1 MITKE
6 ELLQKGI
13 DPEKADMIIAALE
26 GQKDDS
32 SPLALLKAEMDGGSE
47 MDTLFKAKGEGKGD
61 EDGDDEDDESD
72 YDEEYMKKY
81 MKKYMKANKKEASSA
96 AKEVGLFGEK
106 MEKAISDIPT
116 DAEGAVVEMADL
128 SDFLDNQAVFNEKMT
143 KAIEAIV
150 DRIEVIANQNVE
162 NYSLLHKA
170 AAVTA
175 ETAEIISGIGNMP
188 QGRKGVVVA
197 DMEKAV
203 KTAPV
208 NVDSKVVYS
217 VLMKAVA
224 SGDKVAGQIGSKFE
238 SAGKRF
244 NLLAPKE
251 QEYVN
256 ELIKKEAN

>member
-32 SPLALLKAEMDGGSE
+32 SPLALLKAEMSGGSE
-47 MDTLFKAKGEGKGD
+47 ELLFKAKGEGKGD
-61 EDGDDEDDESD
+61 GDGDDDDDDDAD

-96 AKEVGLFGEK
+96 AKEVGLFAEK
-106 MEKAISDIPT
+106 MEKAINDIPS

-128 SDFLDNQAVFNEKMT
+128 SDFLDSQALFNEKMA
-143 KAIEAIV
+143 KAVEAIV
-150 DRIEVIANQNVE
+150 DRIEIIANQNVE

-175 ETAEIISGIGNMP
+175 ETAEIISGMGNTP
-188 QGRKGVVVA
+188 QGRKGVVIA

-203 KTAPV
+203 KTAPAM
-208 NVDSKVVYS
+208 VDAKIVYG
-217 VLMKAVA
+217 VLSKAVA
-224 SGDKVAGQIGSKFE
+224 SGDIVAGQIGSKFE

-244 NLLAPKE
+244 NALSQKE

>member
-32 SPLALLKAEMDGGSE
+32 SPLALLKAEMSGGSE
-47 MDTLFKAKGEGKGD
+47 ELLFKAKGEGKGD
-61 EDGDDEDDESD
+61 GDGDDDDDDAD

-96 AKEVGLFGEK
+96 AKEVGLFAEK
-106 MEKAISDIPT
+106 MEKAINDIPS

-128 SDFLDNQAVFNEKMT
+128 SEFLDSQALFNEKMA
-143 KAIEAIV
+143 KAVEAIV
-150 DRIEVIANQNVE
+150 DRIEIIANQNVE

-175 ETAEIISGIGNMP
+175 ETAEIISGMGNTP
-188 QGRKGVVVA
+188 QGRKGVVIA

-203 KTAPV
+203 KTAPAM
-208 NVDSKVVYS
+208 VDAKIVYG
-217 VLMKAVA
+217 VLSKAVA
-224 SGDKVAGQIGSKFE
+224 SGDIVAGQIGSKFE

-244 NLLAPKE
+244 NALSQKE

>member
-61 EDGDDEDDESD
+61 GDGDDDDDDAD

>member
-32 SPLALLKAEMDGGSE
+32 SPLALLKAEMSGGSE
-47 MDTLFKAKGEGKGD
+47 ELLFKAKGEGKGD
-61 EDGDDEDDESD
+61 GDGDEDDDEAD

-96 AKEVGLFGEK
+96 AKEVGLFAEK
-106 MEKAISDIPT
+106 MEKAINDIPF

-128 SDFLDNQAVFNEKMT
+128 SDFLDSQALFNEKMA
-143 KAIEAIV
+143 KAVEAIV
-150 DRIEVIANQNVE
+150 DRIEIIANQNVE

>member
-61 EDGDDEDDESD
+61 GDGDDDDDDAD

-81 MKKYMKANKKEASSA
+81 MKKYMKANKKEASNA
-96 AKEVGLFGEK
+96 AKEVGLFAEK
-106 MEKAISDIPT
+106 MEKAINDIPS

-128 SDFLDNQAVFNEKMT
+128 SEFLDSQALFNEKMA
-143 KAIEAIV
+143 KAVEAIV
-150 DRIEVIANQNVE
+150 DRIEIIANQNVE

>member
-61 EDGDDEDDESD
+61 GDGDEDDDESD